1 MDAPPVI
8 GTLAELHAHIP
19 DLRGAWVTDLDLRT
33 IDIDWPTIDVTDAAF
48 GGCRFADTTEEEL
61 RSAGATVLPPIDS
74 VGFTPYRGSLYTNED
89 LMRGYEPGHPETT
102 LDARIGATCVDDM
115 TALGSL
121 ARGIHDACIDGALQR
136 FLGTLG
142 APIVGVMGSH
152 AVGRDDPNYRQVA
165 ELGRLLTRAGFVVA
179 TGGGPGL
186 MEAANLGA
194 WLAHGPDD
202 VLAAAIAVLAVA
214 PRYETDARAF
224 LERAL
229 EVRARWPD
237 GAVSLGVPTWLYV
250 DEPLNQ
256 FSTQIAKYFQNSI
269 REKPHG
275 SHGSRPL
282 RARAA
287 ARRRTPEHRRARR
300 LGAPRESGRRRGG
313 RGGGHPGAAAAR
325 PGGTTATAPEA
336 LTCPRSSCASP
347 LRRQRSNAG
356 SIAFAAS
363 SKCRRASTTRC
374 SARLMPRRTRAATW
388 VSGSTH
394 ARSSS

>member
-48 GGCRFADTTEEEL
+48 GGCRFADTIEDGL

-102 LDARIGATCVDDM
+102 LDARIGATCVNDM

-136 FLGTLG
+136 FLGTLD

-152 AVGRDDPNYRQVA
+152 AVGRDDPSYREVA

-194 WLAHGPDD
+194 WLAHAPDD

-269 REKPHG
+269 RENGLLAIALGGVVFAPGGSGTSQEIFTDAAQNDYTLYGVRSPMVLMGADHYAHEPQLVAALRSTAEHG
-275 SHGSRPL
+275 GWAHL
-282 RARAA
+282 VKVVD
-287 ARRRTPEHRRARR
+287 
-300 LGAPRESGRRRGG
+300 
-313 RGGGHPGAAAAR
+313 GAAAAAAAIEELL
-325 PGGTTATAPEA
+325 PPDLVAPQ
-336 LTCPRSSCASP
+336 LP
-347 LRRQRSNAG
+347 LRKR
-356 SIAFAAS
+356 
-363 SKCRRASTTRC
+363 
-374 SARLMPRRTRAATW
+374 
-388 VSGSTH
+388 
-394 ARSSS
+394 